1 MSKDAISGQSPEAL
15 LKRAHA
21 LKDEAETKE
30 LYRDWAASYD
40 ETMTSGLG
48 YLSPTT
54 AAKLLTANLEN
65 KSDRILD
72 VGAGTGL
79 VGKQLANLGH
89 GVIDGIDYS
98 GEMLE
103 QAAATG
109 VYDRLIEADLS
120 APLAISDQTYQGLIC
135 VGTFTYGH
143 VGAGCLDEL
152 FRIMK
157 SGGCFVAAIRKS
169 YWQPAGFAEKIES
182 LTAANVVRTISFD
195 DYSNYIDSTE
205 VESWFPVWQKC

>member
-1 MSKDAISGQSPEAL
+1 MSKGGISGQSPEAL

-21 LKDEAETKE
+21 LKDESETRE
-30 LYRDWAASYD
+30 LYRDWAVSYD

-48 YLSPTT
+48 YLSPAT
-54 AAKLLTANLEN
+54 AAKLLTANMAN

-89 GVIDGIDYS
+89 GLIDGIDYS
-98 GEMLE
+98 AEMLE

-109 VYDRLIEADLS
+109 LYDNLIEADLNT
-120 APLAISDQTYQGLIC
+120 PVAISDRTYQGLVC

-157 SGGCFVAAIRKS
+157 PGGYFVAAIRKT
-169 YWQPAGFAEKIES
+169 YWQPAGFADKIEE
-182 LTAANVVRTISFD
+182 LMAANVMRTISFG
-195 DYSNYIDSTE
+195 DYSNYADSTE
-205 VESWFPVWQKC
+205 LESWFPVWQKC